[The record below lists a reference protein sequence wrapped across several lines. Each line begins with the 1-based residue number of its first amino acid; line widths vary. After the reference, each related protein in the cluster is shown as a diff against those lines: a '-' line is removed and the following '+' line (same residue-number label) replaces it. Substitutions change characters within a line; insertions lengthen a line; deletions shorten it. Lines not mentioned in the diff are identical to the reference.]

1 MSTLNVSNITDGT
14 TTVGTSYVVNG
25 SAKAWVNFNG
35 TGTIA
40 VRDSQNVSGLVDNG
54 TGDYTSNFTSGFP
67 AVDYAGTTSSSW
79 DTVTSGVINFNR
91 AVGSSGY
98 STTSLFRMQN
108 VVVDSTTN
116 RTGLDV
122 DYLYAVF
129 HGDLA

>member
-40 VRDSQNVSGLVDNG
+40 ARDSFNVASLTDNG
-54 TGDYTSNFTSGFP
+54 TGQYTVN
-67 AVDYAGTTSSSW
+67 VSSSFSSSNYSPVLTAAQDIGAADVFVSGIISSSFGVQFVLPGTAYY
-79 DTVTSGVINFNR
+79 DTSILT
-91 AVGSSGY
+91 A
-98 STTSLFRMQN
+98 
-108 VVVDSTTN
+108 
-116 RTGLDV
+116 
-122 DYLYAVF
+122 AA

>member
-40 VRDSQNVSGLVDNG
+40 IRDSINVASLVDNA
-54 TGDYTSNFTSGFP
+54 TGNYSVNYTSNMSADDYSVAGASDGSDTTTYMRNLEP
-67 AVDYAGTTSSSW
+67 AIIYS
-79 DTVTSGVINFNR
+79 
-91 AVGSSGY
+91 GSSTWKSAEAINGG
-98 STTSLFRMQN
+98 TVLT
-108 VVVDSTTN
+108 VDK
-116 RTGLDV
+116 TGIYV
-122 DYLYAVF
+122 TI